1 MAEKQWE
8 PQKIQFCERAGSEV
22 ALEVELVF
30 PADFLSD
37 QPARLIGKRCSRGL
51 ECNLFNQP
59 TCVWSGT
66 NPMLDP
72 FQK

>member
-1 MAEKQWE
+1 MAVKQWE
-8 PQKIQFCERAGSEV
+8 PQKIQFCDRAGCEV
-22 ALEVELVF
+22 ALEVELVY

-37 QPARLIGKRCSRGL
+37 QPTRLLAKRCSRGL

-59 TCVWSGT
+59 ACVWSGT
-66 NPMLDP
+66 NPLLDP